1 MKVLG
6 LQDTTLA
13 SCIQEAQHER
23 VVITRDGTPVALVV
37 GIEGLDLE
45 QIYYGQSD
53 EFWQL
58 IRERRAQKTVSW
70 EEMERQLAESS
81 QEATNEG

>member
-13 SCIQEAQHER
+13 TCIQEAQHER
-23 VVITRDGTPVALVV
+23 VVITRDGMPVALVV
-37 GIEGLDLE
+37 GVEGLDLE

-58 IRERRAQKTVSW
+58 IKERRAQKTVSR
-70 EEMERQLAESS
+70 EEMERQLAETSK
-81 QEATNEG
+81 EAANEG